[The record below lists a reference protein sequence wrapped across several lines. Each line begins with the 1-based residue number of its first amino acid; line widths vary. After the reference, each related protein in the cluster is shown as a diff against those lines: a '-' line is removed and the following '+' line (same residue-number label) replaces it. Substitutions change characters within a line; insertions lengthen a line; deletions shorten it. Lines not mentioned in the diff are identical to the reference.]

1 MPSKKWAVL
10 FDKCDPNKQ
19 KYRQKLIPD
28 AKCQQCR
35 VFVRN
40 DLVEKMIKSCRLGS
54 KKKKNQEFKRKL
66 GLDPDRVTCDEQEV
80 IGTLK
85 NVFGGEI
92 ILNQFNVNNK
102 RIDACFRKYK
112 IRIEINEYDHESRN
126 SDY

>member
-1 MPSKKWAVL
+1 MPSKKWAVI

-54 KKKKNQEFKRKL
+54 KKKKS
-66 GLDPDRVTCDEQEV
+66 
-80 IGTLK
+80 
-85 NVFGGEI
+85 
-92 ILNQFNVNNK
+92 
-102 RIDACFRKYK
+102 RIQKKARTRPWQSCLWWTRSH
-112 IRIEINEYDHESRN
+112 RHIEKCIWRRN
-126 SDY
+126 HT